1 MGEVNAVI
9 AEAEGDP
16 DGDLGT
22 QTNVPLEA
30 YCKDFAS
37 LWPCEISASIHV
49 EVVYPA
55 YNLDYISK

>member
-1 MGEVNAVI
+1 MGEVDAVV

-37 LWPCEISASIHV
+37 LRPCEISASMHV
-49 EVVYPA
+49 EVVCPA
-55 YNLDYISK
+55 HSLDCMSN